1 MAVVIAS
8 HYGSSAW
15 LKSPTAELGLQILT
29 PTNPQWESAAQTSA
43 PKQSSPDT
51 LSGSKAERTEP
62 ELASA
67 PDSVG

>member
-1 MAVVIAS
+1 VIAS

-15 LKSPTAELGLQILT
+15 PKSPTAELELQILT
-29 PTNPQWESAAQTSA
+29 PPNPQWESPAQTSA

-51 LSGSKAERTEP
+51 LSGSKAERAEP